1 MVLSRKTL
9 VVSAIALV
17 VPALIVAQQT
27 TEKVDLSVI
36 HKIKIAELGGGGRG
50 GGGGGRGGEGRGGSQ
65 IMNIMYNLSDRY
77 GPRLVNSPQFKRA
90 GDWAVSQLKE
100 WGISNAHLEK
110 WATAGGRGGAIPSW
124 EITGYSGAMVDP
136 TYMPIIGYPQ
146 AWSGGT
152 NGPITGEAVMASI
165 QAPADLDKWHGKLKG
180 KIVLTVPLQELAFP
194 TTPLAHRYTDE
205 ELKEL
210 EPEVF
215 PAAGGRGGRGGFPGQ
230 NAALAAMTPEERTAF
245 QEKQSKF
252 WAEEGVLLTITAS
265 ARGQSGTVFASNGSP
280 RTGDPTKNLPSIAIT
295 AENYNRIARLL
306 AHEVPVKLS
315 FDIKVNFDTSNTD
328 SFNVI
333 ADIPGTTKPNEIVM
347 VGGHFDSWHM
357 GTGATD
363 NGAGSAVAME
373 VMRILKTLN
382 LKMDRTVR
390 MGLWG
395 GEEEGL
401 LGSRAYVKEHFAD
414 TATMKTTAEH
424 AGFAGYFN
432 IDNGT
437 AKIRGI
443 YLQQNEMVRPIFEQW
458 FAALKDLT
466 PGVITIRNTGG
477 TDHQSYDAV
486 GLPGFQF
493 IQDPMDYDTRTHHSN
508 MDVYDRIQQ
517 ADMEQMAIIEAVFV
531 YNAATRPDK
540 LPRNDL
546 PAPTPPAGRGGRGG
560 SN

>member
-9 VVSAIALV
+9 AISAIALI

-110 WATAGGRGGAIPSW
+110 WSTAGGRGGAIPSW
-124 EITGYSGAMVDP
+124 EITGYSGAMVEP

-152 NGPITGEAVMASI
+152 GGPITGDAVMASI

-180 KIVLTVPLQELAFP
+180 KVVLTAPLQELAFP
-194 TTPLAHRYTDE
+194 TTPLGRRYTDE

-215 PAAGGRGGRGGFPGQ
+215 PTGGGRGGRGGFPGQ

-280 RTGDPTKNLPSIAIT
+280 RTGDPTKNLPSVAIT

-306 AHEVPVKLS
+306 AH
-315 FDIKVNFDTSNTD
+315 
-328 SFNVI
+328 
-333 ADIPGTTKPNEIVM
+333 
-347 VGGHFDSWHM
+347 
-357 GTGATD
+357 
-363 NGAGSAVAME
+363 
-373 VMRILKTLN
+373 
-382 LKMDRTVR
+382 
-390 MGLWG
+390 
-395 GEEEGL
+395 
-401 LGSRAYVKEHFAD
+401 
-414 TATMKTTAEH
+414 
-424 AGFAGYFN
+424 
-432 IDNGT
+432 
-437 AKIRGI
+437 
-443 YLQQNEMVRPIFEQW
+443 
-458 FAALKDLT
+458 
-466 PGVITIRNTGG
+466 
-477 TDHQSYDAV
+477 
-486 GLPGFQF
+486 
-493 IQDPMDYDTRTHHSN
+493 
-508 MDVYDRIQQ
+508 
-517 ADMEQMAIIEAVFV
+517 
-531 YNAATRPDK
+531 
-540 LPRNDL
+540 
-546 PAPTPPAGRGGRGG
+546 
-560 SN
+560 

>member
-1 MVLSRKTL
+1 MLLSRKTL
-9 VVSAIALV
+9 VVSLV
-17 VPALIVAQQT
+17 APLIPLLIFAQQT

-36 HKIKIAELGGGGRG
+36 HRIKAAELGGGGRG
-50 GGGGGRGGEGRGGSQ
+50 GGGRGGGEGRGAAP
-65 IMNIMYNLSDRY
+65 IMNTMYNLTDRF

-100 WGISNAHLEK
+100 WGMTNAHLEK

-124 EITGYSGAMVDP
+124 EIKGYSGAMTEP
-136 TYMPIIGYPQ
+136 TYMPLIGYPQ

-152 NGPITGEAVMASI
+152 NGVVTGEAIVASI
-165 QAPADLDKWHGKLKG
+165 QTPADLEAWRGKLKG
-180 KIVLTVPLQELAFP
+180 KIVLTAPLQELAFP
-194 TTPLAHRYTDE
+194 TTPLGRRYTEE
-205 ELKEL
+205 ELRAL
-210 EPEVF
+210 VPEVL
-215 PAAGGRGGRGGFPGQ
+215 PEGGGGGRGGGRGGQ
-230 NAALAAMTPEERTAF
+230 NAALLAMTPEERQAF
-245 QEKQSKF
+245 TEKQRTF
-252 WAEEGVLLTITAS
+252 FADEGVLVTITAS

-280 RTGDPTKNLPSIAIT
+280 RTGDPTKNLPSVAIT
-295 AENYNRIARLL
+295 AENYNRIVRLL
-306 AHEVPVKLS
+306 EHKVPVTLS
-315 FDIKVNFDTSNTD
+315 FDIKVAWDTSNTD

-333 ADIPGTTKPNEIVM
+333 ADIPGATKPSEVVM

-373 VMRILKTLN
+373 VMRILKSLN

-390 MGLWG
+390 VGLWG

-414 TATMKTTAEH
+414 PATMKTTAEH
-424 AGFAGYFN
+424 DGLAGYFN

-437 AKIRGI
+437 GRIRGI
-443 YLQQNEMVRPIFEQW
+443 YLQENEMVRPIFEQW

-477 TDHQSYDAV
+477 TDHQSYDGV

-540 LPRNDL
+540 LPRKDL
-546 PAPTPPAGRGGRGG
+546 PPPTPAGGRGGRGG
-560 SN
+560 N

>member
-1 MVLSRKTL
+1 MLLTRKTL
-9 VVSAIALV
+9 ALSTIGLV
-17 VPALIVAQQT
+17 VPVLILAQQT
-27 TEKVDLSVI
+27 TEKVDLNVI
-36 HKIKIAELGGGGRG
+36 HKIKNAELGGGGRG
-50 GGGGGRGGEGRGGSQ
+50 GGGGGRGGGRGGSQ
-65 IMNIMYNLSDRY
+65 VMNTMYNLTDRF

-90 GDWAVSQLKE
+90 GDWAVGQLKE
-100 WGISNAHLEK
+100 WGMTNAHLEK
-110 WATAGGRGGAIPSW
+110 WSTAGGRGGAIPSW
-124 EITGYSGAMVDP
+124 EITGYSGAMTEP

-152 NGPITGEAVMASI
+152 NGPIEGEAIMASI
-165 QAPADLDKWHGKLKG
+165 QTPADLEKWHGKLKG
-180 KIVLTVPLQELAFP
+180 KMVMTVPVQELAFP

-210 EPEVF
+210 EPEVL
-215 PAAGGRGGRGGFPGQ
+215 PAGGAGGGRGGRGGQ
-230 NAALAAMTPEERTAF
+230 ANALAAMTPEERTAF
-245 QEKQSKF
+245 MEKQRNF
-252 WAEEGVLLTITAS
+252 FNDEGVLLTITAN

-280 RTGDPTKNLPSIAIT
+280 RTGDPTKNLPSVAIT

-306 AHEVPVKLS
+306 EHNVPVKLA
-315 FDIKVNFDTSNTD
+315 FDIKVHFDTSNTD

-333 ADIPGTTKPNEIVM
+333 ADIPGATKPNEIVM

-363 NGAGSAVAME
+363 NAAGSAVAME
-373 VMRILKTLN
+373 VMRILKTLD

-390 MGLWG
+390 LGLWG

-401 LGSRAYVKEHFAD
+401 LGSAAYVKEHFAD
-414 TATMKTTAEH
+414 PATMKTTAEH
-424 AGFAGYFN
+424 DGFAGYFN

-437 AKIRGI
+437 GRIRGI
-443 YLQQNEMVRPIFEQW
+443 YLQENEMVRPIFEQW

-477 TDHQSYDAV
+477 TDHQSFDRV

-546 PAPTPPAGRGGRGG
+546 PAPTPPAGRGGRGA
-560 SN
+560 N

>member
-1 MVLSRKTL
+1 MLMSRK
-9 VVSAIALV
+9 ALV
-17 VPALIVAQQT
+17 ISLSSLLVPALIVAQQA
-27 TEKVDLSVI
+27 TEHVDLSVI
-36 HKIKIAELGGGGRG
+36 HKIKMAELGGGGRG
-50 GGGGGRGGEGRGGSQ
+50 GGRGGEGGGRGGSQ
-65 IMNIMYNLSDRY
+65 VMNTMYNLTDRF

-90 GDWAVSQLKE
+90 GEWAVKQLTD
-100 WGISNAHLEK
+100 WGMTNAHLEK
-110 WATAGGRGGAIPSW
+110 WSTAGGRGGAIPSW
-124 EITGYSGAMVDP
+124 EITGYSGAMVEP

-152 NGPITGEAVMASI
+152 NGPITGEVVMASI
-165 QAPADLDKWHGKLKG
+165 QAPADLDKWHGKVTG
-180 KIVLTVPLQELAFP
+180 KIVLTAPLQELAFP
-194 TTPLAHRYTDE
+194 ATPLGRRYTDE
-205 ELKEL
+205 ELQGMV
-210 EPEVF
+210 PEVF
-215 PAAGGRGGRGGFPGQ
+215 PTGGGGRGGFPGQ
-230 NAALAAMTPEERTAF
+230 NPALAAMTPEERTAF

-252 WAEEGVLLTITAS
+252 WAEEGALLTITANS
-265 ARGQSGTVFASNGSP
+265 RGQSGTVFASNGSP

-295 AENYNRIARLL
+295 AENYNRIVRLVQ
-306 AHEVPVKLS
+306 HDVPVKLS

-333 ADIPGTTKPNEIVM
+333 AEIPGATKPSEVVM

-363 NGAGSAVAME
+363 NAAGSAVAME
-373 VMRILKTLN
+373 VMRILKSLN

-390 MGLWG
+390 LGLWG

-401 LGSRAYVKEHFAD
+401 LGSAAYIKEHFAD
-414 TATMKTTAEH
+414 PATMKTTTEH
-424 AGFAGYFN
+424 DGFAGYFN

-437 AKIRGI
+437 GKIRGI

-458 FAALKDLT
+458 FAAIKDLT

-477 TDHQSYDAV
+477 TDHQSYERV

-508 MDVYDRIQQ
+508 MDVYDRIQR

-531 YNAATRPDK
+531 YNAATRPQK

-546 PAPTPPAGRGGRGG
+546 PPPTPPGGRGGRGG